1 MKLLLPLALLA
12 TLALS
17 ESAKQRLRSPR
28 RGNRNVHRREKSAKG
43 AGGGRSGSGDTG
55 GIGNRVDEAFG
66 GDGACDESAE
76 TQPFSIVAS
85 AKNQEPELVEYDN
98 QCYSAC
104 DCESRCCSNY
114 PYYIQF
120 DSYFSG
126 VSNRAGPKGGVCVEL
141 SESFTGAA
149 LEPSCSYGFRHIGP
163 NFDRNSNDVID
174 YQGPLD

>member
-43 AGGGRSGSGDTG
+43 TGGGGSGSGDTG

-126 VSNRAGPKGGVCVEL
+126 VSNRAGPKGGVCVERKSNNPYFVYNSTL
-141 SESFTGAA
+141 ESASNA
-149 LEPSCSYGFRHIGP
+149 PKQKIPSISYRILITHG
-163 NFDRNSNDVID
+163 SV
-174 YQGPLD
+174 